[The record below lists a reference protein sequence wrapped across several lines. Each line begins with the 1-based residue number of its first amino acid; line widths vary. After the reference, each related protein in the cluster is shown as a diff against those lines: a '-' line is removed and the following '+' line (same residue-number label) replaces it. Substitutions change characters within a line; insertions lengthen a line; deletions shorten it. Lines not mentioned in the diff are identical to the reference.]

1 MSTMDLASVGYC
13 VSIIQQDVFAE
24 VACIIMYGF
33 DFELTPMCEMENT
46 LILLCHNAFRHC
58 CVVMEV

>member
-1 MSTMDLASVGYC
+1 MDLASVRYC

-24 VACIIMYGF
+24 VAFIIMYGF